1 MNILDLL
8 LGRVIANKLRIR
20 FSFIKPIV
28 AKAEDFYRN
37 YVSAC
42 DKALDDFSIVRIIIL
57 TLCPITSFVWL
68 ITPKDF
74 ASTWITLVIAFIAYR
89 IVNYK

>member
-8 LGRVIANKLRIR
+8 LGRVMANKLRIR

-28 AKAEDFYRN
+28 AKVEDFYRN
-37 YVSAC
+37 YVAAIN
-42 DKALDDFSIVRIIIL
+42 KALDEVRPFQFIFLGLAPLTSII
-57 TLCPITSFVWL
+57 WL

-74 ASTWITLVIAFIAYR
+74 TTT
-89 IVNYK
+89 